1 MSTLEQI
8 RDLDIE
14 NVQPEHFIELGSE
27 VVQALRDILGDD
39 AVRKIYDVAKG
50 EDKEGFGERFPDA
63 LERYNS
69 FIPLMWNLRLQRLCL
84 RQTLEIPWM
93 NFGRNIRICGTRT

>member
-50 EDKEGFGERFPDA
+50 EDKEGFG
-63 LERYNS
+63 
-69 FIPLMWNLRLQRLCL
+69 
-84 RQTLEIPWM
+84 
-93 NFGRNIRICGTRT
+93 